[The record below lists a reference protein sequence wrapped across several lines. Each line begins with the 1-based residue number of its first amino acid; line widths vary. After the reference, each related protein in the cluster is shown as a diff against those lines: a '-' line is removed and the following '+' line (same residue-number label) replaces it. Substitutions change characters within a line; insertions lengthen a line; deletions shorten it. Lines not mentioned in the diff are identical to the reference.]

1 VSLKLICA
9 DFPAVIVIAHV
20 FLFLRAAPP
29 EGRLEFCGPF
39 VYLTIE
45 FNIWREK
52 RMADWAL

>member
-52 RMADWAL
+52 RSV